1 MTLARGHITISNI
14 KDGKDGKDGAPALT
28 LVLTP
33 AQLVFDADTNGIVIP
48 ASLSANTATVQIAK
62 GSTMVTPST
71 ATVKGVGCTATYTA
85 GTIRVTAIN
94 KDGDSSLPAGYID
107 VTATYD
113 GSTFTSRLYWSVNIN
128 RVVANIEKKATTI
141 EQSVKSINKK
151 MENGEL
157 TTKEMEAIVQLAEG
171 KVRIFVQGLKDAGID
186 VESGQIVATADNF
199 KVKNSSGTE
208 TFLINKDG
216 QIMAPLANIGDWK
229 IEDGKVVSALTDEY
243 YTDENNGNK
252 IELDAKS
259 GTIKAITLRGID
271 KNASPN
277 YKKDGTELCF
287 DSKRGTISA
296 RGKDTNTYASISKTG
311 VFVNTAGTRCAA
323 PSTGS
328 SACASVVAL
337 GIGDLSLDRWFPN
350 YTESSGLE
358 FNFVAG
364 VYGKAENS
372 GNAPYYGGFFNKLKV
387 CGLYKKTRVLFPSEE
402 RVQLN
407 EEDTQVILMTTA
419 GNDVYINLPRNPYV
433 GQTIEVINAGRGW
446 GKVYAV
452 DGSQIY
458 WNTPDDY
465 TNVRE
470 HRHDSF
476 TFAGGIR
483 YNGDHQEWWIDS
495 SIGECGRT

>member
-33 AQLVFDADTNGIVIP
+33 AQLVFDADTDGIVIP

-157 TTKEMEAIVQLAEG
+157 TTKETEAIVQLAEG

-229 IEDGKVVSALTDEY
+229 IEDGKIVSALRE
-243 YTDENNGNK
+243 ENK
-252 IELDAKS
+252 SRIALDAKE
-259 GTIKAITLRGID
+259 GRID
-271 KNASPN
+271 IFSKGFKHPNKNLNREPC
-277 YKKDGTELCF
+277 EL
-287 DSKRGTISA
+287 
-296 RGKDTNTYASISKTG
+296 SISTEDG
-311 VFVNTAGTRCAA
+311 QIEVRDAGPPFSTAILDRHGILVNTAGTCCFP
-323 PSTGS
+323 PSIGS
-328 SACASVVAL
+328 RACASVVS
-337 GIGDLSLDRWFPN
+337 IGDGELSVDRWVPN
-350 YTESSGLE
+350 YTETTGME

-364 VYGKAENS
+364 VFGRAKNS
-372 GNAPYYGGFFNKLKV
+372 GDAPYYGGFFNKLKV

-402 RVQLN
+402 RVQLD
-407 EEDTQVILMTTA
+407 EEDTQVILMTTS
-419 GNDVYINLPRNPYV
+419 GNDIYINLPRNPYV

-458 WNTPDDY
+458 WNSPDDY

>member
-33 AQLVFDADTNGIVIP
+33 AQLVFDADTDGIVIP
-48 ASLSANTATVQIAK
+48 ASLSANTVTVQIAK

-85 GTIRVTAIN
+85 STIRVTAIN
-94 KDGDSSLPAGYID
+94 KDGDSSLSAGYID

-157 TTKEMEAIVQLAEG
+157 TTKETEAIVQLAEG
-171 KVRIFVQGLKDAGID
+171 KVKIFVQGLKDAGID

-229 IEDGKVVSALTDEY
+229 IEDGKVVSALRE
-243 YTDENNGNK
+243 ENK
-252 IELDAKS
+252 SRIVLDAKEGRIDIFSKYKNKKDKS
-259 GTIKAITLRGID
+259 GKYISLDSLKTELELGFTEAIEVLGIPQLAITASTKINPDGIEVSGRGIRSQRTP
-271 KNASPN
+271 KNILTGLYA
-277 YKKDGTELCF
+277 DI
-287 DSKRGTISA
+287 DSNLER
-296 RGKDTNTYASISKTG
+296 R
-311 VFVNTAGTRCAA
+311 
-323 PSTGS
+323 GS
-328 SACASVVAL
+328 S
-337 GIGDLSLDRWFPN
+337 DLS
-350 YTESSGLE
+350 EE
-358 FNFVAG
+358 FVGIVAG
-364 VYGKAENS
+364 VYGKAKNR
-372 GNAPYYGGFFNKLKV
+372 GDAPYYGGFFNKLKV

-402 RVQLN
+402 RVQLD

-433 GQTIEVINAGRGW
+433 GQTIEIINAGRGW

>member
-33 AQLVFDADTNGIVIP
+33 AQLVFDADTDGIVTP
-48 ASLSANTATVQIAK
+48 DSLSANTATVQIAK

-71 ATVKGVGCTATYTA
+71 ATVKGVGCTATCTA

-128 RVVANIEKKATTI
+128 RVVAKIEKKATTI

-216 QIMAPLANIGDWK
+216 KIMAPLANIGDWK
-229 IEDGKVVSALTDEY
+229 IEDGKIVSALREENKSRIVMNAKEGRIDIFSKDKNMFKTGKYIFLDSQKTELELGFTEAIKVLGIPQLAITASTKITPDGIEVSGRGIRSQRTPKNILAGL
-243 YTDENNGNK
+243 YTD
-252 IELDAKS
+252 
-259 GTIKAITLRGID
+259 ID
-271 KNASPN
+271 SNL
-277 YKKDGTELCF
+277 E
-287 DSKRGTISA
+287 R
-296 RGKDTNTYASISKTG
+296 R
-311 VFVNTAGTRCAA
+311 
-323 PSTGS
+323 GS
-328 SACASVVAL
+328 SDDSEEIV
-337 GIGDLSLDRWFPN
+337 G
-350 YTESSGLE
+350 
-358 FNFVAG
+358 FVAG
-364 VYGKAENS
+364 VYGKAENR
-372 GNAPYYGGFFNKLKV
+372 GDAPYYGGFFNKLKV

-402 RVQLN
+402 RVQLD
-407 EEDTQVILMTTA
+407 EEDTQVILMTSS

-476 TFAGGIR
+476 TFAGGIL

>member
-14 KDGKDGKDGAPALT
+14 KDGKDGTPALT

-33 AQLVFDADTNGIVIP
+33 AQLVFDADTDGIVTP
-48 ASLSANTATVQIAK
+48 DSLSANTVTVQIAK
-62 GSTMVTPST
+62 GSTMETPST

-94 KDGDSSLPAGYID
+94 KDEVSSLPAGYID

-113 GSTFTSRLYWSVNIN
+113 SSTFTSRLYWSVNIN
-128 RVVANIEKKATTI
+128 QVVANIEKKATTI

-157 TTKEMEAIVQLAEG
+157 TTKEMEAIVKLAEG
-171 KVRIFVQGLKDAGID
+171 KVKIFVQGLKDAGID
-186 VESGQIVATADNF
+186 IESGQIVATADNF

-229 IEDGKVVSALTDEY
+229 IEDGKVVSALRE
-243 YTDENNGNK
+243 ENK
-252 IELDAKS
+252 SRIVLDAKEGRIDVFS
-259 GTIKAITLRGID
+259 KGFKHPNKYLNKEPCELSINAEEGEIEVRDAGPAFTATAILNRHGIF
-271 KNASPN
+271 A
-277 YKKDGTELCF
+277 
-287 DSKRGTISA
+287 
-296 RGKDTNTYASISKTG
+296 
-311 VFVNTAGTRCAA
+311 NTAGTSVYPSGSGYTGAA
-323 PSTGS
+323 SIVGYG
-328 SACASVVAL
+328 VGNMDKYNL
-337 GIGDLSLDRWFPN
+337 
-350 YTESSGLE
+350 YQTEE
-358 FNFVAG
+358 YNFVAG
-364 VYGKAENS
+364 VFGRAENR
-372 GNAPYYGGFFNKLKV
+372 GDAPYYGGFFNKLKV

-402 RVQLN
+402 RVQLD
-407 EEDTQVILMTTA
+407 EEDTQVILLTSS
-419 GNDVYINLPRNPYV
+419 GNNVYINLPRNPYV